1 MQDTSS
7 ASKQETSNIL
17 ENINW
22 QKCLLDWLKKSTMQI
37 MERRKEKKVKRE
49 K

>member
-17 ENINW
+17 ENNNW
-22 QKCLLDWLKKSTMQI
+22 QKCLLGWLKRSTMQI
-37 MERRKEKKVKRE
+37 VKRRKEKE
-49 K
+49 KK

>member
-1 MQDTSS
+1 MQDTNS

-22 QKCLLDWLKKSTMQI
+22 QKCLLGWLKKKHNANW
-37 MERRKEKKVKRE
+37 KEGKKK